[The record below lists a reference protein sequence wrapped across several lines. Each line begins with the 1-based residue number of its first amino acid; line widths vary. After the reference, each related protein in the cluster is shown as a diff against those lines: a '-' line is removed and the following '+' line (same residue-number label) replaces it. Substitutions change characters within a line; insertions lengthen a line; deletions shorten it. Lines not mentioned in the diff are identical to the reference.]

1 VKQPQTLQDNFNLLA
16 RYNQWMND
24 KIYQL
29 AATLSQEQLFANKG
43 AFFGSVAGTLNH
55 LLVADLIWLNRFRQ
69 LDTVAEVLQPLGQL
83 PTPVALDQILY
94 PDFALLHSI
103 RQQLDQLLIL
113 LCQRLDEQQLQ
124 HILSYK
130 NLKGEVIKRRLAPL
144 LQHLFNHQTHHRGQ
158 ITTLFSQ
165 LGLDIGVTDLFVLID
180 NED

>member
-1 VKQPQTLQDNFNLLA
+1 MKQPQTLQDNFNLLA

-29 AATLSQEQLFANKG
+29 AGTLSQEQLFANKG

-83 PTPVALDQILY
+83 PTPVALNQILY

-103 RQQLDQLLIL
+103 RQQLDQ
-113 LCQRLDEQQLQ
+113 
-124 HILSYK
+124 
-130 NLKGEVIKRRLAPL
+130 
-144 LQHLFNHQTHHRGQ
+144 
-158 ITTLFSQ
+158 
-165 LGLDIGVTDLFVLID
+165 
-180 NED
+180 